1 MAVSPYAELGTGRN
15 MNHIVWLQQRA
26 DFDTKYHVLKWKT
39 SHFHEPFSERMVGSV
54 KIRGAAAPE
63 AAKSSQEPEGEAIG
77 FGQADKARGGGIGL
91 GSGLEGYALRAME
104 EMAQETVQSTGR
116 DVRMGRT
123 VGTVPAVMQT
133 AAAVHTQAAE
143 HTVTPEQRR
152 EPLRDEQTRERSAKE
167 STTVQTAG
175 RGEIKNRLRK
185 SAAGLWKFFQK
196 QKEKAAKL
204 VMWKSNPQPQK
215 KKVVKGTRTADRE
228 AMLAMQA
235 ENHYLLDSYDQTGN
249 YSTLGK

>member
-1 MAVSPYAELGTGRN
+1 

-39 SHFHEPFSERMVGSV
+39 SHFHEPFSERMVGSARL
-54 KIRGAAAPE
+54 KEGAAPE
-63 AAKSSQEPEGEAIG
+63 AVKQPQEPEGEAIG
-77 FGQADKARGGGIGL
+77 FAQADKSRGGGIGL

-104 EMAQETVQSTGR
+104 EMAQETVRSTGR
-116 DVRMGRT
+116 DVRSGRT
-123 VGTVPAVMQT
+123 VGAVSAAVQT
-133 AAAVHTQAAE
+133 AAIAHTQAAE

-152 EPLRDEQTRERSAKE
+152 EPLRDEQAKERNAQE

-175 RGEIKNRLRK
+175 KGEIKNRLRK
-185 SAAGLWKFFQK
+185 SAEGLWKFYQK
-196 QKEKAAKL
+196 QKEKTAKL
-204 VMWKSNPQPQK
+204 LVWKSKPQPPK

-249 YSTLGK
+249 YSMLGKRQ